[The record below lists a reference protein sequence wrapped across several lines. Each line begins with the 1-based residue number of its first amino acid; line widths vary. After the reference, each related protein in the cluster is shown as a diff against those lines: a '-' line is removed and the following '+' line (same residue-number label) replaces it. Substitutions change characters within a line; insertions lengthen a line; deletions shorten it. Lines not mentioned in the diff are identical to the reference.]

1 MNGWMDGWMDGRMAG
16 WMGGWMDGPMD
27 GWMHVS
33 TIHAA
38 YMLYMELSFIS
49 VVDMGPILQTQ
60 SLLVEAS
67 VLYGMSVV
75 ASFSA
80 ILYDRNST
88 NVRRRPRSFFIL
100 ICLGQ
105 SYKSVHCST
114 LLLQHGRGRWCH
126 FILETCFCF
135 LNGFRLGVGV
145 WMDGW
150 MGGWMDS

>member
-38 YMLYMELSFIS
+38 YMLYMELTFIS

-80 ILYDRNST
+80 ILYDRIST

-126 FILETCFCF
+126 SILETCFCF